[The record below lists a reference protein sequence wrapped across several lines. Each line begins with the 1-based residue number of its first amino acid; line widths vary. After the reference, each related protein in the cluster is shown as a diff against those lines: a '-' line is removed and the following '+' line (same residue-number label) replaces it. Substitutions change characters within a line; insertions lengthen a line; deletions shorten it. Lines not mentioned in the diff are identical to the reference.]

1 MSMFGKFSIR
11 LLGFSGP
18 VVVYFATPV
27 VGANRFSVITITAAL
42 LMIYITLRMMILSS
56 TEQLDIFM
64 MCNYLFYYVSS
75 GVAVIAM
82 ERQGIRLNLDWAF
95 PLNNLF
101 SSLLLSILSLW
112 VIEYSYLKVM
122 RSSKFENSNVNFA
135 PTNKN
140 LSVLSIISL
149 FLSAIYFTL
158 IPVRSLFDSRAT
170 AVASLNATFANDT
183 GQASIGLLIALTK
196 IAPLCICTFVILA
209 RKRRGEKYRILD
221 YISVLPSLMA
231 INPISSARYVFLILV
246 ITLGCSF
253 FKIKSNFQSEMFVY
267 VGVIVAIL
275 IFPNLDFA
283 RNENGSLSLLS
294 ISESFEQ
301 VANKDFDQISM
312 GALTLQTVRSE
323 IAPIGRQILGPLGF
337 WIPRSVWNTKP
348 YDTSILIARDT
359 GLRNTN
365 LSIPLWAEG
374 WSSFRFIGVI
384 GYPFLLGYFA
394 ARIKQQSKNSSGKLG
409 MYFFLSGSV
418 FILQRGPLLQATGIV
433 VFGLLCF
440 YLLSRYETSRIQAT

>member
-1 MSMFGKFSIR
+1 MKMFGKFSIR
-11 LLGFSGP
+11 LLGFTGP
-18 VVVYFATPV
+18 VVVYLATPA
-27 VGANRFSVITITAAL
+27 VGANRLGVITITAAL
-42 LMIYITLRMMILSS
+42 LMIYITVRMMILSS
-56 TEQLDIFM
+56 REQLDIFL

-95 PLNNLF
+95 PLNNLL
-101 SSLLLSILSLW
+101 SSLLLSISSLW
-112 VIEYSYLKVM
+112 VIEYSYLKVI
-122 RSSKFENSNVNFA
+122 RSAKFEISQDNFA
-135 PTNKN
+135 PIKKN
-140 LSVLSIISL
+140 LSILSMISL
-149 FLSAIYFTL
+149 ILSAIYFTL
-158 IPVRSLFDSRAT
+158 ISVGSLFDSRAT

-196 IAPLCICTFVILA
+196 IAPLCICTFVILT
-209 RKRRGEKYRILD
+209 RKKRGEKYRVLD
-221 YISVLPSLMA
+221 IISVVPSLIA

-253 FKIKSNFQSEMFVY
+253 LKIQSNFQSEVFVY
-267 VGVIVAIL
+267 VGVIAAIF

-301 VANKDFDQISM
+301 VANKDFDQIPM
-312 GALTLQTVRSE
+312 GALTLQSVRTE

-337 WIPRSVWNTKP
+337 WIPRSIWNAKP
-348 YDTSILIARDT
+348 FDTSIVIARDT

-384 GYPFLLGYFA
+384 GYPFLLSFFA
-394 ARIKQQSKNSSGKLG
+394 ARIKQQSKNSAGKLG

-433 VFGLLCF
+433 VFGLVCF
-440 YLLSRYETSRIQAT
+440 YLLSRHETSRVQTT